1 MSKQKTLTIQQVI
14 DLAVQ
19 HHNEGRLSKAES
31 IYQQILQSDPNQP
44 VALHLLGV
52 IAHQVGKNDTAVD
65 LITRALALKPDYPEA
80 HSNLGVSLQSLGKL
94 EEAVASYR
102 TALGLKPDFAE
113 AHYNL
118 GMLQLL
124 MGDFLRGWKN
134 YAWRWKT
141 KQYRSLPRDYEKP
154 SWDGGELKGKTIFVY
169 PEQGLGDTIQFV
181 RYLPL
186 LKQHG
191 RRVVFETPK
200 SLTRLFATVGIADQL
215 IEPGETPPT
224 IDCHAALLDLPQLLN
239 TTLETIPNYN
249 SYLRTAPN
257 LQKEWANRLGPR
269 KKFRLGIVWAG
280 RSAHKND
287 RNRSIEAFLFQP
299 LTKIRGVSVYSLQV
313 GRNGEAAKIFGD
325 TVTDVAP
332 FLNDFADTAA
342 AVSNLDLVVSVDTSV
357 AHIAGALGWPI
368 WTLLPFVP
376 DWRWLLERDDSPWYP
391 TMQLFRQSER
401 NDWKTVIERLR
412 TELIKTVKLSRH

>member
-1 MSKQKTLTIQQVI
+1 
-14 DLAVQ
+14 
-19 HHNEGRLSKAES
+19 
-31 IYQQILQSDPNQP
+31 
-44 VALHLLGV
+44 
-52 IAHQVGKNDTAVD
+52 
-65 LITRALALKPDYPEA
+65 
-80 HSNLGVSLQSLGKL
+80 
-94 EEAVASYR
+94 
-102 TALGLKPDFAE
+102 
-113 AHYNL
+113 
-118 GMLQLL
+118 MLQLL
-124 MGDFLRGWKN
+124 TGDFPRGWKN
-134 YAWRWKT
+134 YSWRRKT
-141 KQYRSLPRDYEKP
+141 KQYRFRPRDYEKP
-154 SWDGGELKGKTIFVY
+154 SWNGGELKGKTIFVY

-191 RRVVFETPK
+191 CRVVFETPK

-239 TTLETIPNYN
+239 TTLETIPSYY
-249 SYLRTAPN
+249 SYLSAPSD
-257 LQKEWANRLGPR
+257 LKKEWANRLGPR

-313 GRNGEAAKIFGD
+313 GRNGEAAKIFAD
-325 TVTDVAP
+325 TVTDIAP

-412 TELIKTVKLSRH
+412 TELIKTVKLSRY